1 MAVGSVAGSYHRSLA
16 AAGAGQIFFLREKE
30 IGACCLV
37 ARRKGVNLLKE
48 SMDPVSVG
56 LLVMGIS
63 TTSVTEAN
71 RLEAAQ
77 PVLDEAHL
85 ISVEKPAGQKEAPSY
100 FKVGTVSW

>member
-1 MAVGSVAGSYHRSLA
+1 MAFGLVGGSYHCHLEEA
-16 AAGAGQIFFLREKE
+16 VAGQIFFLREKE
-30 IGACCLV
+30 KSTRCLV
-37 ARRKGVNLLKE
+37 ARRRGVNLLKE

-71 RLEAAQ
+71 RLEATQ
-77 PVLDEAHL
+77 SVLDEAHL
-85 ISVEKPAGQKEAPSY
+85 ISVEKPADQKEVPSY

>member
-1 MAVGSVAGSYHRSLA
+1 
-16 AAGAGQIFFLREKE
+16 
-30 IGACCLV
+30 
-37 ARRKGVNLLKE
+37 
-48 SMDPVSVG
+48 MDPVRVG

-85 ISVEKPAGQKEAPSY
+85 ISVEKPADKKEAPPISRSAPSLGEGLVQ
-100 FKVGTVSW
+100 FPR

>member
-1 MAVGSVAGSYHRSLA
+1 MTVGSVAGSYHCGLD
-16 AAGAGQIFFLREKE
+16 AAGGGQIFFLREKE
-30 IGACCLV
+30 IGDSCLV

-71 RLEAAQ
+71 RQEAAQ
-77 PVLDEAHL
+77 PLLDEAHL
-85 ISVEKPAGQKEAPSY
+85 ISVEKPAAEKEAPSY

>member
-1 MAVGSVAGSYHRSLA
+1 MLQGHGKSFFSVKRN
-16 AAGAGQIFFLREKE
+16 
-30 IGACCLV
+30 
-37 ARRKGVNLLKE
+37 RRLLSRGGRAGVNLLKE

-77 PVLDEAHL
+77 PVLDVAHL
-85 ISVEKPAGQKEAPSY
+85 ISVEKPGDKKEALP
-100 FKVGTVSW
+100 FQGRHRLLVRA

>member
-1 MAVGSVAGSYHRSLA
+1 MAFGLVRGSYHCRGKA
-16 AAGAGQIFFLREKE
+16 AVTGQIFFLREKE

-48 SMDPVSVG
+48 AMDPVSVG

-71 RLEAAQ
+71 RMEAAQ

-85 ISVEKPAGQKEAPSY
+85 ISVEKPAEQKDAPSY

>member
-1 MAVGSVAGSYHRSLA
+1 MAGSYHCGLQPA
-16 AAGAGQIFFLREKE
+16 DHGQIFFLREKE
-30 IGACCLV
+30 IGADGLV

-85 ISVEKPAGQKEAPSY
+85 ISVEKPADQKEAPSY

>member
-1 MAVGSVAGSYHRSLA
+1 MAFGLVGGSYHCHLEEA
-16 AAGAGQIFFLREKE
+16 VAGQIFFLREKE
-30 IGACCLV
+30 KSTHCLV
-37 ARRKGVNLLKE
+37 ARRRGVNLLKE
-48 SMDPVSVG
+48 AMDPVSVG

-71 RLEAAQ
+71 RMEAAQ

-85 ISVEKPAGQKEAPSY
+85 ISVEKPAKQKDAPSY